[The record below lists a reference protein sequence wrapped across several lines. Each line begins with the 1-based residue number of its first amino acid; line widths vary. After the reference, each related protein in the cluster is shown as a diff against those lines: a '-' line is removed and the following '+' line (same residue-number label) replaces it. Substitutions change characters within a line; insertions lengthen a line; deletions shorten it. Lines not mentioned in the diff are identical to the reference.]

1 MQAEITGKAAA
12 IASLIWQ
19 VVSAGATIVRS
30 ALAAG
35 VVAVAAWVGDLGAAG
50 VVVAFE
56 DVDFLAGG
64 GEEGAGFVE
73 EV

>member
-12 IASLIWQ
+12 IESWIWQ

-30 ALAAG
+30 ALAAR
-35 VVAVAAWVGDLGAAG
+35 VVAVAAWIGDLGAAG

-56 DVDFLAGG
+56 GVDLPARG
-64 GEEGAGFVE
+64 GEEGAGSVE

>member
-12 IASLIWQ
+12 IEGWIWQ

-35 VVAVAAWVGDLGAAG
+35 VVAVAAWVGDLGVVG

-56 DVDFLAGG
+56 GVDFLAGG
-64 GEEGAGFVE
+64 GEEGAGCVE